1 MLSLLLGT
9 LLPLIMLLDFGTA
22 FLLLCVVCRQFEL
35 HSAVIP
41 TPLHVVLVMR
51 GVGPCGQRLLQWRW
65 LALLARQRM
74 AVSASGHKSA
84 RVP

>member
-9 LLPLIMLLDFGTA
+9 LLPLISLHSSTVY
-22 FLLLCVVCRQFEL
+22 LLLFVACWRFERC
-35 HSAVIP
+35 SAVTP
-41 TPLHVVLVMR
+41 TPLRVVLVMR
-51 GVGPCGQRLLQWRW
+51 GARPCGQLLQQRRW